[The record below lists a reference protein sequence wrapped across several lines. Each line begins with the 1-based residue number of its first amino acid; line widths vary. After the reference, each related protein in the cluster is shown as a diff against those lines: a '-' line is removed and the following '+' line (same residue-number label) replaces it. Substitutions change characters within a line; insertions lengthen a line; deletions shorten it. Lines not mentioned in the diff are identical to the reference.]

1 MKTSIL
7 LLVLV
12 VSVAHGGTVGWVAK
26 DATGRDIAVPIADRP
41 AVVVFLRPGQ
51 QQSDDAIEQ
60 IKSVLTK
67 QPAAQVVLIFSGPDN
82 AAAGPDYAAARRITW
97 PIILD
102 RDYALSGKMNV
113 HVWPATIVVGS
124 DGAELA
130 RLTSLPTTYA
140 ADLHA
145 HLDFAAKKIDKAEL
159 DRRLASKQVVAA
171 TTQQAATRFL
181 IIANALLERGQIDD
195 ALAEIDQGLTRDP
208 NDASLRVARTKILLM
223 QKKFDAALAAAEQLA
238 GAVPAW
244 QSSALRAEALIALER
259 WSDAKTAAADA
270 LKLNPKPA
278 RANYLQGLIAAHDQ
292 DWKSAAAAFRR
303 AYEGRASA
311 SGASPD

>member
-1 MKTSIL
+1 MKTFIL
-7 LLVLV
+7 LLVLI

-26 DATGRDIAVPIADRP
+26 DATGRDVAVPMADQA
-41 AVVVFLRPGQ
+41 AVVVFVRPGQ
-51 QQSDDAIEQ
+51 QQSDDALEQ
-60 IKSVLTK
+60 IKAVVAK

-82 AAAGPDYAAARRITW
+82 AAAGADYAAARRITW
-97 PIILD
+97 PVILD

-124 DGAELA
+124 DGVELA

-145 HLDFAAKKIDKAEL
+145 HLDFASRKIDKAEL

-181 IIANALLERGQIDD
+181 IIANALLERGQVDD
-195 ALAEIDQGLTRDP
+195 AMTEIDQGLTRDP
-208 NDASLRVARTKILLM
+208 NDASLRVARTKIFLM
-223 QKKFDAALAAAEQLA
+223 QKKFDAALAAADQLT

-244 QSSALRAEALIALER
+244 QSNSLRAEALIALER
-259 WSDAKTAAADA
+259 WTDAKTAAADA
-270 LKLNPKPA
+270 LKLNPKPS
-278 RANYLQGLIAAHDQ
+278 RAHYLQGLIATHDQ
-292 DWKSAAAAFRR
+292 DWKSAAEAFRR
-303 AYEGRASA
+303 AYEGRAPGAA
-311 SGASPD
+311 SE